1 MKIIRVPC
9 TGRVDASF
17 VLRALSNNMDGVF
30 IGGCWLGECH
40 YVTEGNHSA
49 VAMVHLTKK
58 LLREI
63 GLSPDRLRLESVG
76 ASEGVRYAEVV
87 TDFVRQI
94 KEIGPLGAEQG
105 DGDSELL
112 KLKLKAANSIVPY
125 LRLVLTE
132 RLRVRFKTREEYD
145 EFFTRA
151 DIDRMFKELISEKL
165 VIQEILLLLR
175 EKPLSTSEV
184 ADILGLSP
192 SEVSKYLTLS
202 AKQELTRFD
211 EQQKRFALAR

>member
-1 MKIIRVPC
+1 MKIIRVMC

-17 VLRALSNNMDGVF
+17 ILRALLNNMDGVF

-40 YVTEGNHSA
+40 YITEGNHSA
-49 VAMVHLTKK
+49 VATMHLTKK

-63 GLSPDRLRLESVG
+63 GISPDRLRLESVG
-76 ASEGVRYAEVV
+76 ASEGTRYAEVV
-87 TDFVRQI
+87 TDFIRQI
-94 KEIGPLGAEQG
+94 RELGPLGTEQAN
-105 DGDSELL
+105 GDSSLL
-112 KLKLKAANSIVPY
+112 KLKLKAATSIVPY

-145 EFFTRA
+145 EFFATEDVERL
-151 DIDRMFKELISEKL
+151 FKDLIAEKL
-165 VIQEILLLLR
+165 VMQEILLLLR
-175 EKPLSTSEV
+175 ERPLSTGEV
-184 ADILGLSP
+184 ADILGLGP

-211 EQQKRFALAR
+211 EREKRFALAR

>member
-17 VLRALSNNMDGVF
+17 VLRALANNIDGVF

-94 KEIGPLGAEQG
+94 REVGPLGAELG
-105 DGDSELL
+105 TDPALL
-112 KLKLKAANSIVPY
+112 KLKIKAATSIVPY
-125 LRLVLTE
+125 VRLVLTE
-132 RLRVRFKTREEYD
+132 SLRVRFKTREEYD
-145 EFFTRA
+145 EFFARD
-151 DIDRMFKELISEKL
+151 DIDRMFKDLISEKL

-175 EKPLSTSEV
+175 EKPLSTGEV
-184 ADILGLSP
+184 ADILGLGP
-192 SEVSKYLTLS
+192 SEVSKYLTLA

>member
-1 MKIIRVPC
+1 MKIIRVMC

-17 VLRALSNNMDGVF
+17 ILRALSNNMDGVF

-40 YVTEGNHSA
+40 YITEGNHSA
-49 VAMVHLTKK
+49 VATMHLTKK

-63 GLSPDRLRLESVG
+63 GISPDRLRLESVG
-76 ASEGVRYAEVV
+76 ASEGTRYAEVV
-87 TDFVRQI
+87 TDFIRQI
-94 KEIGPLGAEQG
+94 RELGPLGTEQA
-105 DGDSELL
+105 DGDSSLL
-112 KLKLKAANSIVPY
+112 KLKLKAATSIVPY
-125 LRLVLTE
+125 IRLVLTE

-145 EFFTRA
+145 EFFATEDVERLFKDLIA
-151 DIDRMFKELISEKL
+151 DKL
-165 VIQEILLLLR
+165 VMQEILLLLR
-175 EKPLSTSEV
+175 ERPLSTGEV

-211 EQQKRFALAR
+211 EREKRFALAR

>member
-17 VLRALSNNMDGVF
+17 ILRALSNNMDGVF

-40 YVTEGNHSA
+40 YITEGNHSA
-49 VAMVHLTKK
+49 VATMHLTKK

-63 GLSPDRLRLESVG
+63 GISPDRLRLESVG
-76 ASEGVRYAEVV
+76 ASEGTRYAEVV

-94 KEIGPLGAEQG
+94 RELGPLGTELEG
-105 DGDSELL
+105 NDSGLL
-112 KLKLKAANSIVPY
+112 KLKLKAATSIVPY
-125 LRLVLTE
+125 VRLVLTE

-145 EFFTRA
+145 QFFATE
-151 DIDRMFKELISEKL
+151 DVDRLFKELIAEKL

-175 EKPLSTSEV
+175 EKPLSTGEV

-211 EQQKRFALAR
+211 EEQKRFALVR

>member
-1 MKIIRVPC
+1 MKIIRVMC

-17 VLRALSNNMDGVF
+17 ILRALSNNMDGVF

-40 YVTEGNHSA
+40 YITEGNHSA
-49 VAMVHLTKK
+49 VATMHLTKK

-63 GLSPDRLRLESVG
+63 GISPDRLRLESVG
-76 ASEGVRYAEVV
+76 ASEGTRYAEVV
-87 TDFVRQI
+87 TDFIRQI
-94 KEIGPLGAEQG
+94 RELGPLGTEQANG
-105 DGDSELL
+105 DPGLL
-112 KLKLKAANSIVPY
+112 KLKLKAATSIVPY

-145 EFFTRA
+145 EFFATEDVERL
-151 DIDRMFKELISEKL
+151 FKDLIAEKL
-165 VIQEILLLLR
+165 VMQEILLLLR
-175 EKPLSTSEV
+175 ERPLSTGEV
-184 ADILGLSP
+184 ADILGLGP

-211 EQQKRFALAR
+211 EREKRFALAR

>member
-17 VLRALSNNMDGVF
+17 ILRALSNNMDGVF

-76 ASEGVRYAEVV
+76 ASEGTRYAEVV

-94 KEIGPLGAEQG
+94 RELGPLGTEMANG
-105 DGDSELL
+105 ASLL
-112 KLKLKAANSIVPY
+112 KMKLKAANSIVPY
-125 LRLVLTE
+125 IRLVLTE

-145 EFFTRA
+145 EFFAREEVEM
-151 DIDRMFKELISEKL
+151 MFKDLIAEKL

-175 EKPLSTSEV
+175 ERPMSTGEV
-184 ADILGLSP
+184 ADILGLGP

-211 EQQKRFALAR
+211 EREKRFALAR

>member
-1 MKIIRVPC
+1 MKIIRVMC

-17 VLRALSNNMDGVF
+17 ILRALSNNMDGVF

-40 YVTEGNHSA
+40 YITEGNHSA
-49 VAMVHLTKK
+49 VATMHLTKK

-63 GLSPDRLRLESVG
+63 GISPDRLRLESVG
-76 ASEGVRYAEVV
+76 ASEGTRYAEVV

-94 KEIGPLGAEQG
+94 RELGPLGTEQAN
-105 DGDSELL
+105 GDSSLL
-112 KLKLKAANSIVPY
+112 KLKLKAATSIVPY
-125 LRLVLTE
+125 VRLVLTE

-145 EFFTRA
+145 EFFATEDVERL
-151 DIDRMFKELISEKL
+151 FKDLIGEKL
-165 VIQEILLLLR
+165 VMQEILLLLR
-175 EKPLSTSEV
+175 ERPLSTGEV
-184 ADILGLSP
+184 ADILGLTP

-211 EQQKRFALAR
+211 EREKRFALAR